1 MENDSKEYGGGFMKK
16 VLAIDMG
23 ATSIRGI
30 LGFVENG
37 RLQLDEI
44 MRLSHKI
51 IEKDGRRY
59 WEWEKLISTI
69 ENCILECNEEI
80 VSIGVDTWGVDFGLL
95 NGNEELVQDPLSY
108 RDESNVEGFEEV
120 KKEMDLYSLYSKTG
134 NQIMAINSLFQLT
147 AIKKL
152 QPDILK
158 EAESLLMIPD
168 LVNFYLTGEKKGEKT
183 ICSTTQMFDLKK
195 GEWNREIIEAFGFS
209 NTMFPETVENKR
221 VIGSTK
227 NAKNPDLRKKDIPV
241 VSVASHDT
249 ASAVA
254 ITKAYEDPETL
265 FLSSGTWSLLGCYTE
280 EPVLT
285 EEAFRFDLTNE
296 TGYNG
301 RNMFFQN
308 ITGLYLIEKLI
319 KELEVREGKKYSYEE
334 ISTIVANTEPFK
346 AIIDVQE
353 AVFGQE
359 TESFI
364 EDIESYLK
372 EKGKKP
378 LEKKSDYF
386 RGIYESMVL
395 GYRNLVHY
403 LEKVTERKFKRI
415 HVIGGGSQ
423 SEMLC
428 QMISDGLNMEVIA
441 GPKEA
446 MAIGNILAQLETI
459 TKEEEKES
467 LLQAID
473 KSNDLKSY
481 FPKNW
486 ELWNNYK

>member
-158 EAESLLMIPD
+158 EAESLLMMPD
-168 LVNFYLTGEKKGEKT
+168 LVNFYLTGEKK
-183 ICSTTQMFDLKK
+183 
-195 GEWNREIIEAFGFS
+195 
-209 NTMFPETVENKR
+209 
-221 VIGSTK
+221 
-227 NAKNPDLRKKDIPV
+227 
-241 VSVASHDT
+241 
-249 ASAVA
+249 
-254 ITKAYEDPETL
+254 
-265 FLSSGTWSLLGCYTE
+265 
-280 EPVLT
+280 
-285 EEAFRFDLTNE
+285 
-296 TGYNG
+296 
-301 RNMFFQN
+301 
-308 ITGLYLIEKLI
+308 
-319 KELEVREGKKYSYEE
+319 
-334 ISTIVANTEPFK
+334 
-346 AIIDVQE
+346 
-353 AVFGQE
+353 
-359 TESFI
+359 
-364 EDIESYLK
+364 
-372 EKGKKP
+372 
-378 LEKKSDYF
+378 EKKRSAL
-386 RGIYESMVL
+386 R
-395 GYRNLVHY
+395 
-403 LEKVTERKFKRI
+403 
-415 HVIGGGSQ
+415 
-423 SEMLC
+423 
-428 QMISDGLNMEVIA
+428 
-441 GPKEA
+441 
-446 MAIGNILAQLETI
+446 
-459 TKEEEKES
+459 
-467 LLQAID
+467 
-473 KSNDLKSY
+473 LKC
-481 FPKNW
+481 
-486 ELWNNYK
+486 LT